1 MRYNFIFFFFKD
13 KDINKYIGCQE
24 DYEEIKNAI
33 EGELKMLYT
42 DEYKEI
48 KDKKVNLDFSTNSI
62 LKEAVDYGEQTKI
75 EINFDKKNNKEKLV
89 DEVKLIEDNYL
100 YQNNDYIGYAPKKEE
115 EYTVLSLL
123 SKIIKDKGIET
134 AVYKESSQSMN
145 DSVIQMMCS
154 NLLKKYD
161 FIFDFG
167 DEENKKI
174 LESKYE
180 SNDLINIIKKFIRKI
195 KFKRWRYIWAV
206 GWL

>member
-1 MRYNFIFFFFKD
+1 MKT
-13 KDINKYIGCQE
+13 
-24 DYEEIKNAI
+24 IKTN
-33 EGELKMLYT
+33 
-42 DEYKEI
+42 EYKEI

-145 DSVIQMMCS
+145 D
-154 NLLKKYD
+154 
-161 FIFDFG
+161 FI
-167 DEENKKI
+167 
-174 LESKYE
+174 LV
-180 SNDLINIIKKFIRKI
+180 LIIAN
-195 KFKRWRYIWAV
+195 
-206 GWL
+206 

>member
-1 MRYNFIFFFFKD
+1 M
-13 KDINKYIGCQE
+13 
-24 DYEEIKNAI
+24 
-33 EGELKMLYT
+33 
-42 DEYKEI
+42 
-48 KDKKVNLDFSTNSI
+48 
-62 LKEAVDYGEQTKI
+62 
-75 EINFDKKNNKEKLV
+75 
-89 DEVKLIEDNYL
+89 
-100 YQNNDYIGYAPKKEE
+100 
-115 EYTVLSLL
+115 SLL

-161 FIFDFG
+161 SIFDFG

-195 KFKRWRYIWAV
+195 KFKR
-206 GWL
+206 